1 MPEPGRDGICRF
13 SCLLLPREALCRPQ
27 LRAVPQCPHQVG
39 PKSQL
44 SLAVPVPS
52 RAGLVVHLLTLFSMA
67 RRLLWVLSWG
77 PQFPC
82 CPGSLSPGSADRAL
96 SLQHLPRDRLCER
109 TLGPTH
115 RVLPGCGLS
124 LPPEHWS
131 LWPCEHRAGTW
142 GVCPRWEVWPST
154 TEMPAAAAFPP
165 PTHAFPTG
173 SNSRLGS
180 AAGSPVYLDLAY
192 LPGGG
197 AGHLDQDFFLRVRAL
212 CYVISGQGQRQE
224 EGLRAVLDAL
234 LAGKQ
239 RWDLDLQVGG
249 PRGPGAPVHGAEMLC
264 PPQDSSGDRWCPA
277 AEKCHQRGGCF
288 PDLWGRDLEAEAVLT
303 PHAEQMAR
311 PPCVCTVG
319 FGDVGHRPHGRVQR
333 RPQPKGSVAL

>member
-1 MPEPGRDGICRF
+1 
-13 SCLLLPREALCRPQ
+13 
-27 LRAVPQCPHQVG
+27 
-39 PKSQL
+39 
-44 SLAVPVPS
+44 
-52 RAGLVVHLLTLFSMA
+52 
-67 RRLLWVLSWG
+67 
-77 PQFPC
+77 
-82 CPGSLSPGSADRAL
+82 
-96 SLQHLPRDRLCER
+96 
-109 TLGPTH
+109 
-115 RVLPGCGLS
+115 
-124 LPPEHWS
+124 
-131 LWPCEHRAGTW
+131 
-142 GVCPRWEVWPST
+142 
-154 TEMPAAAAFPP
+154 MPAAAAFPP
-165 PTHAFPTG
+165 PTHASPTG
-173 SNSRLGS
+173 SNSRLAS

-249 PRGPGAPVHGAEMLC
+249 PQGPGTPVHRAEMLC

-303 PHAEQMAR
+303 PHAEQTAR

-319 FGDVGHRPHGRVQR
+319 FGDVGTQAPWPSAEEAAAQGVCGAIAWRQRCSVTVAVGTHRCVGRGRPARAVWQCPVTRKVLGCWRGDRPSEGRHLSACSAPGHTDPHLRLRGDAQV
-333 RPQPKGSVAL
+333 V